1 MRACYSLC
9 LTAPRRSDE
18 ARNGVRGAGFLFFFL
33 QPLLFF
39 FFLLMVIRGFSPGS
53 MEIMAVGG
61 LELGL
66 PPAGFVPG

>member
-1 MRACYSLC
+1 MAF
-9 LTAPRRSDE
+9 
-18 ARNGVRGAGFLFFFL
+18 GGAGFLFFFL
-33 QPLLFF
+33 QPLLSF
-39 FFLLMVIRGFSPGS
+39 FFLLMVVGGLTPGS